1 MKREIT
7 RLVGLTA
14 AALSFGATVQAQQ
27 TIDRTL
33 PANSNVEI
41 GVENIAGSVTVHPGD
56 ENQVRLH
63 AVLGSDVD
71 DLEIDGDSSGYYFEI
86 EVDDD
91 HHGRGRRDLDI
102 KSTIELWVPVGAS
115 IEIETV
121 SARVDVGGVAGGV
134 AVETVSGSIDLRG
147 VSGGVEAESVS
158 GQIKIAAN
166 ASPVYAESVSGSV
179 EISGASGE
187 VQAESVS
194 GGVTIDGFSGHEAYI
209 ETVSGTI
216 RFDGD
221 LAQASELSVETV
233 SGSVELLLPADLA
246 ADFDVETFSG
256 SISNAFGGE
265 IQQVSKYGP
274 GKVHSFSTGDGA
286 EVCVE
291 TMSGSVTIG
300 HR

>member
-1 MKREIT
+1 MKREIMK
-7 RLVGLTA
+7 VVALTTM
-14 AALSFGATVQAQQ
+14 ALSIGAANAQQ

-33 PANSNVEI
+33 PANADVEI
-41 GVENIAGSVTVHPGD
+41 SVENIAGSVSVHPGE

-71 DLEIDGDSSGYYFEI
+71 DLEIDGDASGYYFEV

-91 HHGRGRRDLDI
+91 HHGRRERKVDLA
-102 KSTIELWVPVGAS
+102 STIELWVPLGAAV
-115 IEIETV
+115 EVETV
-121 SARVDVGGVAGGV
+121 SARVEVNGIAGGV
-134 AVETVSGSIDLRG
+134 SVETVSGGIDLRG

-158 GQIKIAAN
+158 GKVKIAAQ

-187 VQAESVS
+187 VEAESVS
-194 GGVTIDGFSGHEAYI
+194 GSVTITGFSGHEAYI
-209 ETVSGTI
+209 ETVSGKI
-216 RFDGD
+216 HFEGD

-233 SGSVELLLPADLA
+233 SGSVELFLPPGLA

-265 IQQVSKYGP
+265 VQQVSKYGP
-274 GKVHSFSTGDGA
+274 GKVHNYSTGDDA
-286 EVCVE
+286 EICIE